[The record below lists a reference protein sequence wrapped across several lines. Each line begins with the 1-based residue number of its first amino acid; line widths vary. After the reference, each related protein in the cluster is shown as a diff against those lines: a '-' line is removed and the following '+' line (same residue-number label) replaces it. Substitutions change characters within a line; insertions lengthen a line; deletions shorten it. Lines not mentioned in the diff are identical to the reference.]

1 MAIHHRLLH
10 GHRPH
15 PPGRKSKIQ
24 TARLEFRFW
33 ILDFGFWVLDLGF
46 GVSDFGFW
54 IVAVS
59 ALCVE
64 GSNAAV

>member
-1 MAIHHRLLH
+1 MAIA
-10 GHRPH
+10 PT
-15 PPGRKSKIQ
+15 PQ
-24 TARLEFRFW
+24 ARLEFRFW

-59 ALCVE
+59 ALCAE